1 MVPFSLDVEGSEFQI
16 LKTIPFHEVDI
27 KVIDIEIYH
36 KGGIFPGTWEDIL
49 NYLDTQ
55 GYEFHFK
62 IPFQGIPFLDAVF
75 VKKGFLDELNE
86 KTCPNSKSKSKQKSK
101 KSKPN
106 SKFNSKSKSKKNQDS
121 MINTKESD
129 KNYDN

>member
-1 MVPFSLDVEGSEFQI
+1 MDVEGSEFQI
-16 LKTIPFHEVDI
+16 LKTIPFQEVDI
-27 KVIDIEIYH
+27 KVINLEISH
-36 KGGIFPGTWEDIL
+36 VGEIFPGTWEDIL
-49 NYLDTQ
+49 NYLNAQ

-62 IPFQGIPFLDAVF
+62 ISFGEISFLDAVF
-75 VKKGFLDELNE
+75 VKKGFLHELNE

-121 MINTKESD
+121 MINTNKKSD
-129 KNYDN
+129 KNYAY